1 MELVAHQEAALQ
13 RLLAHLDVP
22 RTAAECFPALYGR
35 RIGAGEYGLAL
46 VEAVGHLNHL
56 RRSGLAVRVAGPEG
70 AWHWRAA

>member
-13 RLLAHLDVP
+13 RLVAHLQVP

-35 RIGAGEYGLAL
+35 RIGPGEYGLAL

-56 RRSGLAVRVAGPEG
+56 RRMGLAAGEPGTDG
-70 AWHWRAA
+70 AWRWRAT